1 MRLKFLLL
9 GLLACNMAFAQKKPY
24 LLVGTY
30 TDGKGQ
36 GIYVYNFNTKT
47 GDNSLQS
54 VTKTTNPSYLAVAPN
69 NKIVYAVNETHDTT
83 GSYIGGSVTSF
94 AFDGTNGKLTNMGKQ
109 NSGGKDPCYV
119 SVTNNGK
126 YVFVGNYSSGT
137 FAEFAVKADGSLDT
151 ARQVIAHTGSGP
163 NKDRQEGPHVH
174 STVLS
179 PDNNYL
185 FVPNLGIDKVMI
197 YQINKNT
204 GKLTPAPTPF
214 AATAGG
220 AGPRHFD
227 FAPNK
232 KYAYLITEM
241 GANVIAYRYENGKL
255 VKLQDIS
262 ILPKDFKGEVGAAD
276 IHVSHDG
283 QFLYCSN
290 RGIANNITIFSINQT
305 TGKLTVVGFQST
317 LGKAPRNFNFDPTGN
332 FLLVANQRSDNII
345 IFKIN
350 RKTGML
356 TDTGKRIEVPN
367 PVCIKWVA
375 SLPSKGGF

>member
-1 MRLKFLLL
+1 
-9 GLLACNMAFAQKKPY
+9 
-24 LLVGTY
+24 
-30 TDGKGQ
+30 
-36 GIYVYNFNTKT
+36 
-47 GDNSLQS
+47 
-54 VTKTTNPSYLAVAPN
+54 
-69 NKIVYAVNETHDTT
+69 
-83 GSYIGGSVTSF
+83 
-94 AFDGTNGKLTNMGKQ
+94 
-109 NSGGKDPCYV
+109 
-119 SVTNNGK
+119 
-126 YVFVGNYSSGT
+126 
-137 FAEFAVKADGSLDT
+137 
-151 ARQVIAHTGSGP
+151 
-163 NKDRQEGPHVH
+163 
-174 STVLS
+174 
-179 PDNNYL
+179 
-185 FVPNLGIDKVMI
+185 
-197 YQINKNT
+197 
-204 GKLTPAPTPF
+204 
-214 AATAGG
+214 
-220 AGPRHFD
+220 
-227 FAPNK
+227 
-232 KYAYLITEM
+232 M

-283 QFLYCSN
+283 QFLYCTN